1 MSLEMEDCPS
11 DTAAPLNPRPQQQ
24 FLLGGLQSARSHN
37 QSVQVK
43 CWKTHCARSLAL
55 RKEQRGWK

>member
-11 DTAAPLNPRPQQQ
+11 DTAAPPHSRPQQQ
-24 FLLGGLQSARSHN
+24 FLLGGLQSERSHN

-43 CWKTHCARSLAL
+43 CWRPTVRAA
-55 RKEQRGWK
+55 